1 LDRVDN
7 AGVTPDK
14 QGCRFGQLFHFLNL
28 LAHVYHVLQ
37 MKIGYSIYKVDYTN
51 IKQK

>member
-1 LDRVDN
+1 
-7 AGVTPDK
+7 
-14 QGCRFGQLFHFLNL
+14 
-28 LAHVYHVLQ
+28 